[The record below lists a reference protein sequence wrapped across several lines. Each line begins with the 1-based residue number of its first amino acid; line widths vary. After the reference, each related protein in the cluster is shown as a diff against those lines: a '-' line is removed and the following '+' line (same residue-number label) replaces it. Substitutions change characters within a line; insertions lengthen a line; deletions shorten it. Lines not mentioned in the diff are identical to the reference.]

1 MKNVST
7 MVVAMVFVGTF
18 SSCFADALQEGKT
31 ALENKM
37 FDKAAA
43 LLEKSCE
50 AGNPQGCYTLGS
62 LYEKGDGVAQN
73 KYKAVALYTQAC
85 RGGEALGCSN
95 MAMTYDTP

>member
-1 MKNVST
+1 MEKLSK
-7 MVVAMVFVGTF
+7 MVVCLAALGAISVC
-18 SSCFADALQEGKT
+18 SADTLQEGKS
-31 ALENKM
+31 ALEHKM
-37 FDKAAA
+37 YDKAAT

-50 AGNPQGCYTLGS
+50 EGNPQGCFTLGS
-62 LYEKGDGVAQN
+62 LYEKGEGVAQN

>member
-1 MKNVST
+1 MKNVSK
-7 MVVAMVFVGTF
+7 MLMGMVFVGTF
-18 SSCFADALQEGKT
+18 STCFADALQEGKT

-37 FDKAAA
+37 YDKAAA
-43 LLEKSCE
+43 LLEKSC
-50 AGNPQGCYTLGS
+50 ASGNPQGCFTLGS

>member
-7 MVVAMVFVGTF
+7 LVLGVLFVGSV
-18 SSCFADALQEGKT
+18 SSCFGDTLAEGKS

-37 FDKAAA
+37 YDKAAA

-50 AGNPQGCYTLGS
+50 AGNPQGCFTLGS